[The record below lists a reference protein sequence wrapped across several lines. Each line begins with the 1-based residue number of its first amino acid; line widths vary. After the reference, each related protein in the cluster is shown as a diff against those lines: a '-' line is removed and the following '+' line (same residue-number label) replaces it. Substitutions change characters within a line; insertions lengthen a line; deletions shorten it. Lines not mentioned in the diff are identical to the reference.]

1 MRNDN
6 LNSFLIANKDKII
19 VHKGKNGKIEL
30 ESLVPSEE
38 LYYYNTNCKVDRVR
52 NKFVLTTKDG
62 ERFEITFRPK
72 EEKVTVDNNPP
83 SEEIK
88 IVDEAKER
96 KPKFRPLAQS
106 KKGILYLQGIKD
118 LILVKKLI
126 KKQKKEEKSLSSQMV
141 SPHGEFDS
149 LKAKSSQLMPKIE
162 EILKNEKYISD
173 PELTVL
179 RQRFKLI
186 KERYD
191 YAISKNDN
199 AEMLNVK
206 TKLVNLSGR
215 IIARVNELD
224 RQQALGAPIV
234 EPPKPM
240 EEPPKPVEEPP
251 KPVEEPPKP
260 VEEPPKPV
268 EEPPKPV
275 EEPPKP
281 VEEPPKPV
289 EEPPKQRTVK
299 KKNTKAKKVPKT
311 TVSAVKD
318 TPKPSK
324 DPLKASITRFKNT
337 YTAKLESFDRQI
349 GLLNE
354 KSNLYSGEITR
365 LEDNIMN
372 IDQIAKDNNFD
383 SRESKIFIE
392 DQKEKIIEVKSK
404 LDKVEEEKK
413 KIEEQKQTYQN
424 ERIDV
429 KVKNEYSDTGYIPMN
444 MTRLEYYNRLRS
456 TEILDERIKL
466 REEIKKEDEEIK
478 NLEELLAKKKED
490 KAKKENLDKQLFE
503 VGTKFT
509 QAVYSSIPVEETK
522 EVAVDLGALKNTAA
536 SKERTRKPLSPTALE
551 EDKRNFKELEE
562 RGKKTAQRIEDL
574 KGDYWDLETR
584 LLSSE
589 LADEE
594 HKKGMRR

>member
-96 KPKFRPLAQS
+96 KPKRRSFVSSR
-106 KKGILYLQGIKD
+106 KGVLYLQGIKD

-141 SPHGEFDS
+141 SPHGEFDN

-173 PELTVL
+173 PELASL
-179 RQRFKLI
+179 RQRFNLI

-215 IIARVNELD
+215 IIARFNELE
-224 RQQALGAPIV
+224 RQQGVGAPVTPEPPKAEEQPITV
-234 EPPKPM
+234 EPPKP
-240 EEPPKPVEEPP
+240 EGPKASPEPPKAEEQPITVEPPKPEGPKASPEPP
-251 KPVEEPPKP
+251 KK
-260 VEEPPKPV
+260 
-268 EEPPKPV
+268 
-275 EEPPKP
+275 
-281 VEEPPKPV
+281 
-289 EEPPKQRTVK
+289 RTVK
-299 KKNTKAKKVPKT
+299 KKTTKAKKVPKT

-324 DPLKASITRFKNT
+324 DPLQASITRFKNT

-354 KSNLYSGEITR
+354 KSNLYSSEIRR

-383 SRESKIFIE
+383 SRESKIYIE

-444 MTRLEYYNRLRS
+444 MTRLEYYNKLRS

-466 REEIKKEDEEIK
+466 REEIKKDDEEIK
-478 NLEELLAKKKED
+478 NLEELLAKKKAE
-490 KAKKENLDKQLFE
+490 KAKKEVLDMQMFE

-509 QAVYSSIPVEETK
+509 QAAYSVKPVEKEKKTVVTPLVTTK
-522 EVAVDLGALKNTAA
+522 NVSA
-536 SKERTRKPLSPTALE
+536 SKVRNRKLRTSVTF
-551 EDKRNFKELEE
+551 DIGSFNELEKRGQIITKRIGDLNEKFDDFEE
-562 RGKKTAQRIEDL
+562 RMTSGEIVN
-574 KGDYWDLETR
+574 
-584 LLSSE
+584 
-589 LADEE
+589 EE
-594 HKKGMRR
+594 PKKGLGR

>member
-6 LNSFLIANKDKII
+6 LNSFLIANKDKIV
-19 VHKGKNGKIEL
+19 VHKGRNGEILL

-38 LYYYNTNCKVDRVR
+38 LYYYRTNCKVDKVGR
-52 NKFVLTTKDG
+52 KFFLTTIDG
-62 ERFEITFRPK
+62 ERFEISFKAK
-72 EEKVTVDNNPP
+72 EEKVTVDNN
-83 SEEIK
+83 SNANEKKNAE
-88 IVDEAKER
+88 ER
-96 KPKFRPLAQS
+96 KTKKRHLSQS
-106 KKGILYLQGIKD
+106 KKGVLYLEGIKD
-118 LILVKKLI
+118 LILVRKLI

-141 SPHGEFDS
+141 SPHGDFGD
-149 LKAKSSQLMPKIE
+149 LKNKSSQLMPKIE

-173 PELTVL
+173 PELTAL

-224 RQQALGAPIV
+224 RQQGVGAPVTPEPPKAEEPPITV
-234 EPPKPM
+234 EPPKP
-240 EEPPKPVEEPP
+240 EGPKASPEPPK
-251 KPVEEPPKP
+251 K
-260 VEEPPKPV
+260 
-268 EEPPKPV
+268 
-275 EEPPKP
+275 
-281 VEEPPKPV
+281 
-289 EEPPKQRTVK
+289 RTVK
-299 KKNTKAKKVPKT
+299 KKTTKAKKVPKT

-337 YTAKLESFDRQI
+337 YTSKIDSFDRQI

-354 KSNLYSGEITR
+354 KSNLYSSEIRR

-372 IDQIAKDNNFD
+372 IDQISKDNNFD
-383 SRESKIFIE
+383 TRESKIYIE
-392 DQKEKIIEVKSK
+392 DQKEKIVEVKAK
-404 LDKVEEEKK
+404 LDKVDGEKK
-413 KIEEQKQTYQN
+413 KIEEQKQAYQN

-444 MTRLEYYNRLRS
+444 MTRVEYYNRLRS

-466 REEIKKEDEEIK
+466 REEIKKDDEEIK
-478 NLEELLAKKKED
+478 NLEELLAKKKAE
-490 KAKKENLDKQLFE
+490 KAKKEELDMQMFE

-509 QAVYSSIPVEETK
+509 QAAYSVKPVEETK

-536 SKERTRKPLSPTALE
+536 SKERTRNPLSPKVLE
-551 EDKRNFKELEE
+551 EEKKRLKELEE
-562 RGKKTAQRIEDL
+562 RGKRAAQRID
-574 KGDYWDLETR
+574 DMRDWDIEAR
-584 LLSSE
+584 LSSGE
-589 LADEE
+589 QEE
-594 HKKGMRR
+594 TKKGMSR